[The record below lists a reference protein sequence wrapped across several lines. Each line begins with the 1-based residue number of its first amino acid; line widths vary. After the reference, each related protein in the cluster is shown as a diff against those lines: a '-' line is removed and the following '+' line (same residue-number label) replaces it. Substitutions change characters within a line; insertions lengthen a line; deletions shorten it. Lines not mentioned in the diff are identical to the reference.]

1 MALSHQNCRSL
12 LLLSSLLS
20 LSLLVLLDLLDLF
33 RSLRLLLVLLPFGLV
48 VARLVLLLL
57 LLLFQGRLDGILFF
71 LVVVADAR

>member
-57 LLLFQGRLDGILFF
+57 LFQGRLDGILFF